1 MSTNEVRSNDAAR
14 NAGVARI
21 DMKLEVVVIPV
32 SDVDRA
38 KEFYERIGWRLN
50 IDRSAGEDFRLV
62 QFTPPGSCCSV
73 HFGKNVTSAA
83 PGSAKAFLIVADIV
97 AARDQLVAAGVEVGE
112 FFHDGPEGRGS
123 GLHPERLS
131 YRSRAL
137 FSDPDGN
144 GWQLQEVTTRL
155 PGRVEPGATSFGSA
169 SDLASAFRRAE
180 AAHGEHEKRIG
191 QRDAGE
197 AGMPPTWWRSSQ
209 VQTVAIKHYYRDRH
223 CSRRDLRHRQQAT
236 TRSWSAQEGTM
247 IVIDGKAR

>member
-1 MSTNEVRSNDAAR
+1 MSTNEAHSNDAAR

-38 KEFYERIGWRLN
+38 KEFYEKIGWRLN

-83 PGSAKAFLIVADIV
+83 PGSAKSFLIVADIV

-144 GWQLQEVTTRL
+144 GWHLQEVTIRDPKRT
-155 PGRVEPGATSFGSA
+155 EPGATSFGSE
-169 SDLASAFRRAE
+169 SDLASALRRAE

-191 QRDAGE
+191 QRDANRPAWYAAYMVSEQSGNE
-197 AGMPPTWWRSSQ
+197 LPQ
-209 VQTVAIKHYYRDRH
+209 
-223 CSRRDLRHRQQAT
+223 
-236 TRSWSAQEGTM
+236 
-247 IVIDGKAR
+247 